1 MHDTSLTP
9 TTTLLRLLQ
18 ITDST
23 FPTGGYAF
31 SHGLEGLHA
40 MGLIAVEAD
49 VREVARAQIEET
61 LAWQDLPAVSH
72 AHHHASAGDLDSLID
87 LDRVLSALRPVP
99 ALRNASTRMGRR
111 TLEAT
116 APLFP
121 APFAGRLLDA
131 IRDGLTPGHHAVAF
145 GVAAQAAGI
154 EENAAVTAFAAS
166 SINSYVAAAVRL
178 GAIGQTAAQR
188 IIAGLGP
195 ILADAIAAAPA
206 IETRDFG
213 GSLPLLDIAG
223 MRQPTLPARMFAS

>member
-1 MHDTSLTP
+1 MLDTPISSTSAF
-9 TTTLLRLLQ
+9 LRLLQ
-18 ITDST
+18 VTDSS

-40 MGLIAVEAD
+40 MGLVTTGAD
-49 VREVARAQIEET
+49 VRQVTRAHVEET

-72 AHHHASAGDLDSLID
+72 AHCHASAGDLDALIEID
-87 LDRVLSALRPVP
+87 HLLSALRPVP
-99 ALRNASTRMGRR
+99 AFRKASTRMGRR

-121 APFAGRLLDA
+121 SPFAERVLGT
-131 IRDGLTPGHHAVAF
+131 IRDGLTPGHHAIAF

-154 EENAAVTAFAAS
+154 EAPGAVTAFAAAAV
-166 SINSYVAAAVRL
+166 NGYVAAAVRL
-178 GAIGQTAAQR
+178 GAIGQTSAQG

-195 ILADAIAAAPA
+195 ILAEAIVAAPG
-206 IETRDFG
+206 IEPCDFG

-223 MRQPTLPARMFAS
+223 MRQPALPARMFAS

>member
-1 MHDTSLTP
+1 MHDTSLTS
-9 TTTLLRLLQ
+9 TSALLRLLQ
-18 ITDST
+18 ISDSS
-23 FPTGGYAF
+23 FPTGSYAF

-40 MGLIAVEAD
+40 MGLIAGEAD
-49 VREVARAQIEET
+49 VRDVARAHIEET

-72 AHHHASAGDLDSLID
+72 AHRHASARDLDALID
-87 LDRVLSALRPVP
+87 LDQLLSALRPVP
-99 ALRNASTRMGRR
+99 AFRNASTRMGRR

-116 APLFP
+116 IPLFP
-121 APFAGRLLDA
+121 SPFAERVLGA

-145 GVAAQAAGI
+145 GVAAKVAGI
-154 EENAAVTAFAAS
+154 EAHDSVVAFAAS
-166 SINSYVAAAVRL
+166 SVNGYVAAAVRL

-195 ILADAIAAAPA
+195 TLSAAIAAAPD
-206 IETRDFG
+206 IETVDFG